1 MECLNKIL
9 CGEYSLVGIRDFVN
23 CAHPETILYVNDIPG
38 ITLKSASAIANDEQR
53 TGFNLM
59 NEKIKLATR
68 MVFNKFSGMVSNQF
82 DFNSIIE
89 SREIINFNST
99 THAPSATER
108 GLVLRR
114 WRSEVAQIYIEK
126 LYIRV
131 AESGIATIII
141 KDNDLEKVYRASLL
155 GGGIINEVEI
165 RYKAKSEH
173 VYITFDQTDFT
184 TYGCKLNSE
193 TGCSS
198 CGSSR
203 SVKHNLEVMGWDGSK
218 EVYDCYGMGVLASVQ
233 CYEENILC
241 QVLPR
246 MAFMIWYQSGI
257 EILKEHVA
265 SGRVNAVVTFN
276 KEQAKETLV
285 DLQND
290 LKEEEAQFAKNITNY
305 LKTTKG
311 ECFTCIG
318 TKSTYALP

>member
-23 CAHPETILYVNDIPG
+23 CAHPETILFVNDIPG

-53 TGFNLM
+53 SGFNLM

-89 SREIINFNST
+89 TREILNFNT
-99 THAPSATER
+99 TQKSAADLDR
-108 GLVLRR
+108 GLVIRR
-114 WRSEVAQIYIEK
+114 WRSEVARIYVEK

-131 AESGIATIII
+131 VESGITNVTI
-141 KDNDLEKVYRASLL
+141 KDGDLEKVYQVSLL
-155 GGGIINEVEI
+155 GGGVINEVDI

-173 VYITFDQTDFT
+173 IYITFKQTDFT
-184 TYGCKLNSE
+184 TYGCKLNE
-193 TGCSS
+193 TTGCSS

-203 SVKHNLEVMGWDGSK
+203 HSKHNLEVMGWDGSK
-218 EVYDCYGMGVLASVQ
+218 EVYDCFGMGVLANVQ
-233 CYEENILC
+233 CYEEAILC

-265 SGRVNAVVTFN
+265 SGRVNAVVTFS
-276 KEQAKETLV
+276 KDQARETLV

-290 LKEEEAQFAKNITNY
+290 LKEEEKQFAKNITNF

-311 ECFTCIG
+311 ECFTCNG
-318 TKSTYALP
+318 NKSTHATP

>member
-23 CAHPETILYVNDIPG
+23 CAHPETILFVNDIPG

-53 TGFNLM
+53 SGFNLM

-89 SREIINFNST
+89 SREIINFNT
-99 THAPSATER
+99 TTQSPANLDR

-114 WRSEVAQIYIEK
+114 WRSEVARIYVEK

-131 AESGIATIII
+131 AESGVTNVTI
-141 KDNDLEKVYRASLL
+141 KDGDLEKVYQVSLL
-155 GGGIINEVEI
+155 GNGVINEVDI

-173 VYITFDQTDFT
+173 IYITFNQTNFT
-184 TYGCKLNSE
+184 TYGCKLNE
-193 TGCSS
+193 TIGCSS
-198 CGSSR
+198 CGSS
-203 SVKHNLEVMGWDGSK
+203 SHKKHNLEVMGWDGSK
-218 EVYDCYGMGVLASVQ
+218 EVYDCFGMGVLANVQ
-233 CYEENILC
+233 CYEEAILC

-246 MAFMIWYQSGI
+246 MAFMIWYQAGI

-265 SGRVNAVVTFN
+265 SGRVNAVVTFS
-276 KEQAKETLV
+276 KEQARETLV

-290 LKEEEAQFAKNITNY
+290 LKEEEKQFAKNITNF

-318 TKSTYALP
+318 NRYTHATP

>member
-38 ITLKSASAIANDEQR
+38 ITLKNASAIANDEQR
-53 TGFNLM
+53 TGYNLL
-59 NEKIKLATR
+59 NDKIKLATR
-68 MVFNKFSGMVSNQF
+68 KVFNKFSSMVSDNF

-89 SREIINFNST
+89 SREILNFT
-99 THAPSATER
+99 TTTKAPEAIER

-114 WRSEVAQIYIEK
+114 WRSEVAKIYIEK
-126 LYIRV
+126 LYIKV
-131 AESGIATIII
+131 EESGIATIKI
-141 KDNDLEKVYRASLL
+141 KDGDLEKNYSASLL

-165 RYKAKSEH
+165 RYKAKSEQ
-173 VYITFDQTDFT
+173 VYVTFDQTSFT
-184 TYGCKLNSE
+184 TYGCKLTSSS
-193 TGCSS
+193 GCTS
-198 CGSSR
+198 CGQSR
-203 SVKHNLEVMGWDGSK
+203 TKHNLEVMGWNGSS
-218 EVYDCYGMGVLASVQ
+218 EVYDCFGMGVLASVQ
-233 CYEENILC
+233 CYEEAILC

-257 EILKEHVA
+257 EILQERLA
-265 SGRVNAVVTFN
+265 SDRVNAVVTFG
-276 KEQAKETLV
+276 KEAAANTLV

-290 LKEEEAQFAKNITNY
+290 LKEEEKQFAKNITNY

-318 TKSTYALP
+318 KKSTYALP